1 MATTNPTLTTSYT
14 KIVAAGDEFLLTLLH
29 TSKLDV
35 EVAIKDTDEAPTVRG
50 HVLRGE
56 LGESMNRSLLG
67 PGYVFAR
74 TRSGT
79 VPVALSAWTPAT

>member
-35 EVAIKDTDEAPTVRG
+35 EVAIKDTDEAPSVRG

-56 LGESMNRSLLG
+56 RGESMNRSLIG

-74 TRSGT
+74 AVGGT
-79 VPVALSAWTPAT
+79 VPVVLSAWTPS